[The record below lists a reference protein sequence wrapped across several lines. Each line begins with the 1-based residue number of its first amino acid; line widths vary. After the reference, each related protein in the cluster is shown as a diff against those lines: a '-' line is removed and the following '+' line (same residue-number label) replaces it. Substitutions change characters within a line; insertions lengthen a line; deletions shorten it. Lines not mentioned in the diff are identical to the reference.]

1 MNMKKKPCC
10 RFSLPFAALFALALA
25 VGCNCD
31 KTKLYQ
37 TWVLEK
43 YGPENA
49 LKTVITGNPPAKP
62 EILLT
67 LTDTG
72 QFNGTD
78 GCNSIFGT
86 YTADKYCKI
95 QFGGINST
103 LIFCT
108 GEGIMEQAAAVTNLL
123 RNANRYEVT
132 DTQLK
137 LCTPAKETLLYH
149 KK

>member
-1 MNMKKKPCC
+1 MKQTSFCAFFVPV
-10 RFSLPFAALFALALA
+10 AALLLLVFAS
-25 VGCNCD
+25 CNCD
-31 KTKLYQ
+31 KNKLYQ

-49 LKTVITGNPPAKP
+49 LKTVIAGTPPAKP

-67 LTDTG
+67 LTNTN

-78 GCNSIFGT
+78 GCNAIFGS
-86 YTADKYCKI
+86 YTPGNNCKI

-103 LIFCT
+103 LIFCS
-108 GEGIMEQAAAVTNLL
+108 GAGIMDQASAVTNLL
-123 RNANRYEVT
+123 RNANTFDVT

-137 LCTPAKETLLYH
+137 LCTPAKEILVYR

>member
-1 MNMKKKPCC
+1 MKKTSFRPL
-10 RFSLPFAALFALALA
+10 FLPFAALLALLLA
-25 VGCNCD
+25 GCNCD

-49 LKTVITGNPPAKP
+49 LKTVITGEPPAKP

-67 LTDTG
+67 LTNTN
-72 QFNGTD
+72 QFTGTD
-78 GCNSIFGT
+78 GCNSIFGS
-86 YTADKYCKI
+86 YTPGGNCKI

-103 LIFCT
+103 LIFCG
-108 GEGIMEQAAAVTNLL
+108 GEGIMEQASAVTNLL
-123 RNANRYEVT
+123 RNASTFDVT
-132 DTQLK
+132 DTQLT
-137 LCTPAKETLLYH
+137 LCTPAKEMLLYR